1 MSNKFINSIIAISR
15 PTNVLIS
22 MISIFVAAFITGTL
36 HPAINVLLACV
47 SGGLIA
53 AGANTI
59 NDYFDLEIDRINKPK
74 RPLVAGKLLSS
85 QALII
90 ALFEFAVG
98 SLLALFIGLLAF
110 IIAFSISLLLFF
122 YSYRLKRLPLIGNLA
137 VSFSTGM
144 AFIYG
149 GIAVHRVV
157 ETLIPAIF
165 AFFYHFGREIIKDI
179 QDREG
184 DTSEKARTF
193 PIIYGNKLSLIL
205 TTLNFALLTV
215 LVFLPFLFGWYGIKY
230 ILVILFGVYPVI
242 FFSVW
247 SMWRNQTP
255 GNLGFISNLL
265 KADMLVGLLAIY
277 LG

>member
-15 PTNVLIS
+15 PANVLIS

-74 RPLVAGKLLSS
+74 RPLVAGKLSSS
-85 QALII
+85 QAVII

-193 PIIYGNKLSLIL
+193 PIIYGNRLSLIL

>member
-15 PTNVLIS
+15 PANVLIS

-98 SLLALFIGLLAF
+98 SLLALFIGLLVF

-193 PIIYGNKLSLIL
+193 PIIYGNRLSLIL

>member
-1 MSNKFINSIIAISR
+1 MNNKFINSIIAISR
-15 PTNVLIS
+15 LTNVLIS

-193 PIIYGNKLSLIL
+193 PIIYGNRLSLIL

-255 GNLGFISNLL
+255 SNLGFISNLL

>member
-15 PTNVLIS
+15 PANVLIS

-74 RPLVAGKLLSS
+74 RPLVAGKLSSS
-85 QALII
+85 QAVII
-90 ALFEFAVG
+90 ALFEFAIG

-193 PIIYGNKLSLIL
+193 PIIYGNRLSLIL

>member
-15 PTNVLIS
+15 PANVLIS

-74 RPLVAGKLLSS
+74 RPLVAGKLSS
-85 QALII
+85 FQAVII

-193 PIIYGNKLSLIL
+193 PIIYGNRLSLIL

>member
-15 PTNVLIS
+15 PANVLIS

-36 HPAINVLLACV
+36 HPAINVLLACI

-74 RPLVAGKLLSS
+74 RPLVAGKLSSS
-85 QALII
+85 QAVII

-98 SLLALFIGLLAF
+98 SLLALFIGFLAF
-110 IIAFSISLLLFF
+110 IIAFSISLLLFL

-193 PIIYGNKLSLIL
+193 PIIYGNRLSLIL

>member
-1 MSNKFINSIIAISR
+1 
-15 PTNVLIS
+15 VLIS

-74 RPLVAGKLLSS
+74 RPLVAGKLSSS

-193 PIIYGNKLSLIL
+193 PIIYGNRLSLIL

>member
-1 MSNKFINSIIAISR
+1 
-15 PTNVLIS
+15 
-22 MISIFVAAFITGTL
+22 
-36 HPAINVLLACV
+36 
-47 SGGLIA
+47 
-53 AGANTI
+53 
-59 NDYFDLEIDRINKPK
+59 
-74 RPLVAGKLLSS
+74 
-85 QALII
+85 
-90 ALFEFAVG
+90 
-98 SLLALFIGLLAF
+98 LLAF

-193 PIIYGNKLSLIL
+193 PIIYGNRLSLIL

>member
-1 MSNKFINSIIAISR
+1 MSNKFINSIIVISR
-15 PTNVLIS
+15 PANVLIS

-74 RPLVAGKLLSS
+74 RPLVAGKLSSS

-98 SLLALFIGLLAF
+98 SLLALFIGFLAF
-110 IIAFSISLLLFF
+110 IIAFSISLLLFL

-193 PIIYGNKLSLIL
+193 PIIYGNRLSLIL

-265 KADMLVGLLAIY
+265 KVDMLVGLLAIY

>member
-15 PTNVLIS
+15 PANVLIS

-74 RPLVAGKLLSS
+74 RPLVAGKLSSS

-98 SLLALFIGLLAF
+98 SLLALFIGFLAF

-193 PIIYGNKLSLIL
+193 PIIYGNRLSLIL

>member
-15 PTNVLIS
+15 PANVLIS

-74 RPLVAGKLLSS
+74 RPLVAGKLSSS

-98 SLLALFIGLLAF
+98 SLLALFIGFLAY
-110 IIAFSISLLLFF
+110 IIAFSISLLLFL

-193 PIIYGNKLSLIL
+193 PIIYGNRLSLIL